1 MIENVRFSISNF
13 SDSPSNSPVIFC
25 ADKDAFEYITN
36 TSSLPVC
43 ILCRACRL
51 CDSTI
56 CMILCEWSIC
66 MMRIGE
72 CMRQND
78 GDTRSHLTVIKLE
91 LREIAKFFF
100 LSSYRLSW
108 NMAAKLRPVSHG
120 DTCIVWDIV
129 NIPCIP
135 MEALTQW
142 IMKRY
147 SIAILILCI
156 PRTSAADNTFRTK
169 LADQKTIDADDP

>member
-25 ADKDAFEYITN
+25 ADKGAFEYITN

-56 CMILCEWSIC
+56 CMILCERSIC

-72 CMRQND
+72 CMRQNN

-108 NMAAKLRPVSHG
+108 NFVNSERRLLCIWSVSNMAAKLRPVSHG
-120 DTCIVWDIV
+120 DTCIV
-129 NIPCIP
+129 
-135 MEALTQW
+135 
-142 IMKRY
+142 
-147 SIAILILCI
+147 
-156 PRTSAADNTFRTK
+156 
-169 LADQKTIDADDP
+169 